1 MTEWRPS
8 EGPDEPDGPVSEP
21 VDPEPT
27 EAGGYGSEEV
37 TETENPEEHSS
48 KGYDQSGS
56 DIDEDGEDYMD
67 VDSIIGGD
75 IPDDSG
81 EGADTGADDEKY
93 SSIISYFVKILKEF
107 LKICKD
113 EIDKNLVR
121 KIVGDYMTEN
131 FKQDTKY
138 KVKTQDIK

>member
-1 MTEWRPS
+1 MPKSTKFGKFVSIAGTNANNDATRTFFAGSPS
-8 EGPDEPDGPVSEP
+8 HSKMDRSDQGMKPAMKMNQVSISGHEP
-21 VDPEPT
+21 
-27 EAGGYGSEEV
+27 
-37 TETENPEEHSS
+37 NF
-48 KGYDQSGS
+48 S
-56 DIDEDGEDYMD
+56 D
-67 VDSIIGGD
+67 
-75 IPDDSG
+75 
-81 EGADTGADDEKY
+81 

>member
-1 MTEWRPS
+1 MFGDNGEDTEN
-8 EGPDEPDGPVSEP
+8 PDSAEP

-27 EAGGYGSEEV
+27 EAGGGGYSSEEV
-37 TETENPEEHSS
+37 TETEEPGEDSS
-48 KGYDQSGS
+48 KGYDQGGS

-75 IPDDSG
+75 IPDDSV
-81 EGADTGADDEKY
+81 EGADTADDEKY

-138 KVKTQDIK
+138 KVKTQDMK